1 MAAAGLI
8 YRLGVAL
15 AIGLLVGTERHWRER
30 GQPAGSRTA
39 GIRSFTLAG
48 LMGGVVAALA
58 GSPGMA
64 PDTSPGMA
72 PDWSAALLIG
82 LAFLGFSAALI
93 TFRLRESIAEDSF
106 SVTGVFAGQ
115 ATFLL
120 GAMAVRGDPITVAAA
135 AVAITAV
142 LAAREGLH
150 GFVSGITWV
159 ELRSAIL
166 LLSMTL
172 IALPL
177 VPDRS
182 IEALAGLNLA
192 RVWKLAVLLAGVS
205 YVGYIAVRV
214 LGSAAGLLAAGA
226 ATGLLSSTAATLA
239 YARAARAGT
248 APARALAAAALAAG
262 CVAMLR
268 TAALAWAVAPAMAWP
283 LLPAL
288 GIAGAVQGAAALLLL
303 LGRRDIGAAADNAVA
318 AAPGNPFELLAVLQI
333 AGLLALIEL
342 LAKAAAA
349 SLGAAAV
356 LTVAALSGLADTDA
370 VTLSMGSL
378 VPETFTSEQGALA
391 VAVAV
396 ACNTVAK
403 AVYAIS
409 LGTPRYA
416 ALYAGPAAVSLM
428 LAAAMLLAG
437 W

>member
-64 PDTSPGMA
+64 PD
-72 PDWSAALLIG
+72 WSAALLIG

-93 TFRLRESIAEDSF
+93 TFRLRESIADDSF

-135 AVAITAV
+135 AVAMTAV

-192 RVWKLAVLLAGVS
+192 RVWKLAVVLAGVS

-226 ATGLLSSTAATLA
+226 ATGLVSSTAATLA

-303 LGRRDIGAAADNAVA
+303 LGRRDIGAAADNA

-349 SLGAAAV
+349 SFGAAAV

-391 VAVAV
+391 VVVAV
-396 ACNTVAK
+396 ASNTVAK

-416 ALYAGPAAVSLM
+416 ALYAGPAAVSLL
-428 LAAAMLLAG
+428 LAAALLLAG

>member
-39 GIRSFTLAG
+39 GIRSFALAG
-48 LMGGVVAALA
+48 LMGGVVAALV

-64 PDTSPGMA
+64 PGTS

-82 LAFLGFSAALI
+82 LAFLGFSGALI
-93 TFRLRESIAEDSF
+93 TFRLRESIADDSF

-120 GAMAVRGDPITVAAA
+120 GAMAVRGDLITVAAA
-135 AVAITAV
+135 AVAMTAV

-150 GFVSGITWV
+150 GFVSGITWI

-192 RVWKLAVLLAGVS
+192 RVWKLAVVLAGVS

-214 LGSAAGLLAAGA
+214 LGNAAGLLAAGA
-226 ATGLLSSTAATLA
+226 ATGLVSSTAATLA

-268 TAALAWAVAPAMAWP
+268 TAALAGAVAPAMAWP

-288 GIAGAVQGAAALLLL
+288 GIAGAAPGTAALFLL
-303 LGRRDIGAAADNAVA
+303 LGRGDIGAVADNAVV
-318 AAPGNPFELLAVLQI
+318 AAPGNPFELRAVLQI

-356 LTVAALSGLADTDA
+356 LAVAAMSGLADTDA

-378 VPETFTSEQGALA
+378 VPESFTSEQGALA
-391 VAVAV
+391 VVVAV
-396 ACNTVAK
+396 ASNTVAK
-403 AVYAIS
+403 SIYAIS

>member
-192 RVWKLAVLLAGVS
+192 RVWKLAVVLAGVS

-214 LGSAAGLLAAGA
+214 LGSAAGMLAAGA
-226 ATGLLSSTAATLA
+226 ATGLVSSTAATLA

-303 LGRRDIGAAADNAVA
+303 LGRRDIGAAADNA

-349 SLGAAAV
+349 SFGAAAV

>member
-1 MAAAGLI
+1 MAAVGLI

-192 RVWKLAVLLAGVS
+192 RVWKLAVVLAGVS

-214 LGSAAGLLAAGA
+214 LGSAAGMLAAGA
-226 ATGLLSSTAATLA
+226 ATGLVSSTAATLA

-303 LGRRDIGAAADNAVA
+303 LGRRDIGAAADNA

-349 SLGAAAV
+349 SFGAAAV

-416 ALYAGPAAVSLM
+416 ALYAGPAAVSLL
-428 LAAAMLLAG
+428 LAAALLLAG

>member
-192 RVWKLAVLLAGVS
+192 RVWKLAVVLAGVS

-303 LGRRDIGAAADNAVA
+303 LGRRDIGAAADNA

-349 SLGAAAV
+349 SFGAAAV

-416 ALYAGPAAVSLM
+416 ALYAGPAAVSLL
-428 LAAAMLLAG
+428 LAAALLLAL